1 MGRHLRRSEATFVPA
16 IAAAAL
22 ISALLAGGAASAPK
36 PPTILATFTTPG
48 TYAWVVP
55 DKVKLV
61 TFDVFGAEGGSTV
74 DDSTVPGTIIALGGR
89 GGEALATFP
98 VTAGQTI
105 QIVVGGRGGDSSGVT
120 QGTGGSNG
128 GGNGNDGGIYSGSN
142 RPTTVFYGGAGGGG
156 ASDVRMG
163 PCANSLTCALA
174 DRVVVGGGGG
184 GAGGEPTEAPAT
196 GGAGGGPSGG
206 TGVGDGAGR
215 GGTQQAGGDC
225 LFPGGTNPGTSGSFG
240 QGGGGNGAGGG
251 GGGGWYGGAGGCT
264 SGIPPSD
271 GQGSAGGGGSGLIS
285 PSDKKVTGSF
295 PGGTSNTNG
304 SVIITTP

>member
-1 MGRHLRRSEATFVPA
+1 MGRHVRRLSATLVSA
-16 IAAAAL
+16 VAGAAL
-22 ISALLAGGAASAPK
+22 FAAFLAGGAASASK

-48 TYAWVVP
+48 THAWVVP
-55 DKVKLV
+55 DKVKVV

-74 DDSTVPGTIIALGGR
+74 DDSTSPGTIIALGGR

-98 VTAGQTI
+98 VTPGQTI
-105 QIVVGGRGGDSSGVT
+105 QIVVGGRGVDSSGET
-120 QGTGGSNG
+120 AGAGGFNG
-128 GGNGNDGGIYSGSN
+128 GGDGDRGGIYGGSN
-142 RPTTVFYGGAGGGG
+142 RPTTVFFGGAGGGG
-156 ASDVRMG
+156 ASDVRLG
-163 PCANSLTCALA
+163 PCAVSLTCALA

-184 GAGGEPTEAPAT
+184 GAGGEPTEAPGT

-215 GGTQQAGGDC
+215 GGTQLTGGTC
-225 LFPGGTNPGTSGSFG
+225 LFPGGTNSQTSGSFG

-271 GQGSAGGGGSGLIS
+271 GQGSAGGGGSGLI
-285 PSDKKVTGSF
+285 PTSDKKVTGSF

-304 SVIITTP
+304 SVVITQG